1 MTIVIAL
8 AAFAGCWLVLCP
20 LAAAVHRLANPSLY
34 SLQPQPRAALLLA
47 LALLPLT
54 VAMLVAVL
62 GFAPAIGGWVVDEH
76 CHPTTG
82 CTTHVPVVRADA
94 LYATALVLIAALGS
108 GALLWSIARRLRRS
122 LRIASS
128 LRFLAEQSGRQPFE
142 LIESHEP
149 FAYCIGLLRPKVV
162 LSRGII
168 DRLSPLQLEVVL
180 RHEQAHAARLDNLR
194 LWLAGLSLLPLP
206 LRLKQPLLAALA
218 LAGEQAC
225 DRAAVTVDGPALV
238 IETLSA
244 LAGGARPN
252 GRRALTTF
260 DSPMT
265 IVNRMDALRR
275 EPRRQIPGLAV
286 RIAIAIA
293 YTTCAILATD
303 LVHHGTERLLA
314 AIT

>member
-20 LAAAVHRLANPSLY
+20 LVAAVHRLAKRSLD

-82 CTTHVPVVRADA
+82 CTTHVPVVHADA
-94 LYATALVLIAALGS
+94 LYATALVLVAAFGF

-128 LRFLAEQSGRQPFE
+128 LRSLAEQSGRQPFE
-142 LIESHEP
+142 LIESREP

-168 DRLSPLQLEVVL
+168 DRLAPLQLAVVL

-206 LRLKQPLLAALA
+206 LRFKQPLLADLA

-225 DRAAVTVDGPALV
+225 DRAAATIDGTALV
-238 IETLSA
+238 IETLGA
-244 LAGGARPN
+244 LAGGARPSN
-252 GRRALTTF
+252 RRVLTTF
-260 DSPMT
+260 DSPTT
-265 IVNRMDALRR
+265 IANRIDALRR
-275 EPRRQIPGLAV
+275 ESCRRIAGTAV
-286 RIAIAIA
+286 RLGIVIA
-293 YTTCAILATD
+293 YSACAIVATD
-303 LVHHGTERLLA
+303 LVHHGTERVLAVLL
-314 AIT
+314 

>member
-1 MTIVIAL
+1 MTGVIAL

-20 LAAAVHRLANPSLY
+20 VAGAVQRLTKRPLDSLH
-34 SLQPQPRAALLLA
+34 PQPRAALLLA

-76 CHPTTG
+76 CHPNTG
-82 CTTHVPVVRADA
+82 CTTHVPVVHADA

-108 GALLWSIARRLRRS
+108 GALLWSIVRRLRRS
-122 LRIASS
+122 LRLASS
-128 LRFLAEQSGRQPFE
+128 LRFLAEKSTRQPFE

-168 DRLSPLQLEVVL
+168 DRLSPPQLEVVL
-180 RHEQAHAARLDNLR
+180 RHEQAHAVRLDNLR

-206 LRLKQPLLAALA
+206 LRLKQPLLAGLA

-225 DRAAVTVDGPALV
+225 DRAAATVDGPAIV
-238 IETLSA
+238 IETLRA
-244 LAGGARPN
+244 LAGGAPASE
-252 GRRALTTF
+252 RRALTTF
-260 DSPMT
+260 DSPTT
-265 IVNRMDALRR
+265 IASRIDELRR
-275 EPRRQIPGLAV
+275 EHRRQIPGLAV
-286 RIAIAIA
+286 GVGIVIA
-293 YTTCAILATD
+293 YGACAIVATD
-303 LVHHGTERLLA
+303 LVHHGTEHVLA
-314 AIT
+314 ALL